1 MSQLYEVIKTLQCL
15 QSIRKRERKNGQCL
29 PHMKRCNCN
38 KRVWLYQ
45 THTYKEFKT
54 EFSLES
60 YTGFDV
66 EMDRYVISIL
76 PNEEKDLFNTL
87 SLNVHAGGLI
97 MLSGTNPRRTLFSR
111 DIRLYL

>member
-1 MSQLYEVIKTLQCL
+1 M
-15 QSIRKRERKNGQCL
+15 
-29 PHMKRCNCN
+29 
-38 KRVWLYQ
+38 
-45 THTYKEFKT
+45 
-54 EFSLES
+54 
-60 YTGFDV
+60 
-66 EMDRYVISIL
+66 EMDHYVISIL